1 MHQVQS
7 SDSGHQSPGLSAA
20 FAANAEALDN
30 WAGASLKKVHD
41 VAHHLIGKRYG
52 SMPVRQYFAG
62 GSQGGHEGFLVVQ
75 RYPKDYDGVIA
86 YYPAYNFTGG
96 VFNANH
102 TTKAWFTVPG
112 AALSAGKVGALNSAV
127 LAACDALDG
136 AVDELVSNTAACRAV
151 FDVAALRCPSGAD
164 EGDACL
170 SDVQIAALRT
180 ADAPTTWRYPLMAG
194 GMSGSGA
201 PVFLGAGSE
210 MAVWVF
216 GLAGSLGLGST
227 TFHNSILGT
236 FADQYIKHVITKNPD
251 FDSSTFNPG
260 DWQEQAQ
267 AASRQIDAS
276 SVDIDAF
283 KSKGGK
289 LIMVHGTVDM
299 LVNPGYSIDYHAR
312 LVAKYGRPTADTFT
326 RFFTIPGLGHGI
338 GPFLASWDSLAA
350 LDRWVEGGAAP
361 DGQVVYD
368 ANPGA
373 KLGRSRPLCAYPLWP
388 KYQGSGDVASSASY
402 TCAAS

>member
-1 MHQVQS
+1 VLGAIDPVDPSAPKINFQVNLPASWNQKAVHYGGGGYNGTLVS
-7 SDSGHQSPGLSAA
+7 ADGGSVHTANAGTPIPTPIARGYATFGSDSGHQSPGLSAA

-151 FDVAALRCPSGAD
+151 FDVAALRCPSCKPSTAS
-164 EGDACL
+164 L
-170 SDVQIAALRT
+170 SGHRMASGFTTNVAVQ
-180 ADAPTTWRYPLMAG
+180 
-194 GMSGSGA
+194 
-201 PVFLGAGSE
+201 
-210 MAVWVF
+210 
-216 GLAGSLGLGST
+216 
-227 TFHNSILGT
+227 
-236 FADQYIKHVITKNPD
+236 
-251 FDSSTFNPG
+251 
-260 DWQEQAQ
+260 
-267 AASRQIDAS
+267 
-276 SVDIDAF
+276 
-283 KSKGGK
+283 
-289 LIMVHGTVDM
+289 
-299 LVNPGYSIDYHAR
+299 
-312 LVAKYGRPTADTFT
+312 
-326 RFFTIPGLGHGI
+326 
-338 GPFLASWDSLAA
+338 
-350 LDRWVEGGAAP
+350 
-361 DGQVVYD
+361 
-368 ANPGA
+368 
-373 KLGRSRPLCAYPLWP
+373 GRSRCT
-388 KYQGSGDVASSASY
+388 V
-402 TCAAS
+402 